1 MKLGTKLL
9 AVLLAVGLIPFCIN
23 GIVSLKKSGDALS
36 DQTFSKLQAVR
47 EIKRS
52 RIEKYFQNRIN
63 LMEDVKK
70 NMRFT
75 SGISAFSAAFAQ
87 GLESES
93 YQTVYQN
100 RFPGLKTFMKIFNFR
115 DIYLIDLQ
123 GNVLFTVAKEADFG
137 ENLQNDRLKE
147 TSLAKAFREGKKKTT
162 FTDFEWY
169 EPSNEPSSF
178 LSTPLYDDSDKLI
191 GVAAFK
197 ISLDESNAIMNERI
211 GMGETGE
218 TYLVGPDKL
227 MRSDS
232 YLDQVGRSVRSSF
245 ADPARGMVDTEGS
258 RAALAGKPGIKRV
271 LDYRGQYVISA
282 YTPVRIGKFFT
293 WALLAEIDVDEAF
306 APVTNLRWFMVIVAI
321 FMITLIIL
329 VALLLSRSIAK
340 PITRA
345 VEMLNTGADGIYS
358 ASEEISAAS
367 QSLAENTSQ
376 QAASV
381 EQSSA
386 SLENMVFR
394 ARKDADNANQA
405 DNFMTQVYE
414 VVGKAND
421 AVEKLADSM
430 KEAANSGKEV
440 SKIVKT
446 IDEIAFKTGILALNA
461 AVEAAR
467 AGEAG
472 TGFAVVSD
480 EVRNLAI
487 QSALGAKDTA
497 QLIENTV
504 ESIQK
509 GEGVVHH
516 TTQTFMEVSSSSKIA
531 GKLFDEISDTFRD
544 RVIEIEEINKAVEE
558 INKSVQHNT
567 ANAEEL
573 SSVAE
578 EMNAQAEE
586 FKEIMSG
593 LAVLINPGKKSSL

>member
-1 MKLGTKLL
+1 VKMKLGTKLL
-9 AVLLAVGLIPFCIN
+9 AVFLAVGLIPFCIS
-23 GIVSLKKSGDALS
+23 GIITLKKAGDALS
-36 DQTFSKLQAVR
+36 DQSFSKLQAVR
-47 EIKRS
+47 DIKRS
-52 RIEKYFQNRIN
+52 RIEKYFQDRLI

-75 SGISAFSAAFAQ
+75 SGIPAFGAAFAQ

-100 RFPGLKTFMKIFNFR
+100 RLPGLKRFMKILNFH

-123 GNVLFTVAKEADFG
+123 GNVLFTLAKEADFG
-137 ENLQNDRLKE
+137 ENLQNGRLKE
-147 TSLAKAFREGKKKTT
+147 SSLAKAFREGKKRTT
-162 FTDFEWY
+162 LTDFEWY

-178 LSTPLYDDSDKLI
+178 LSTPLYDDSDRLI

-197 ISLDESNAIMNERI
+197 ISLDETNAIMNERVS
-211 GMGETGE
+211 MGETGE

-232 YLDQVGRSVRSSF
+232 YMDQIGRSVRSSF

-258 RAALAGKPGIKRV
+258 RAALAGKTGIKRI
-271 LDYRGQYVISA
+271 LDYRGQYVLSA
-282 YTPVRIGKFFT
+282 YTPVKIGNFFT
-293 WALLAEIDVDEAF
+293 WALLAEIDAAEAF
-306 APVTNLRWFMVIVAI
+306 SPVTNLRWFMGIMAI
-321 FMITLIIL
+321 LTVMLITV

-345 VEMLNTGADGIYS
+345 VKMLDIGTDLMCS
-358 ASEEISAAS
+358 ASEEVSSAS
-367 QSLAENTSQ
+367 QSLAENSSQ
-376 QAASV
+376 QAASS
-381 EQSSA
+381 EESSA
-386 SLENMVFR
+386 SLESMLSA
-394 ARKDADNANQA
+394 ARRDADNANQA
-405 DNFMTQVYE
+405 DNFMMQVYE
-414 VVGKAND
+414 VVGRANT
-421 AVEKLADSM
+421 AVEKLTETM
-430 KEAANSGKEV
+430 KDAANSGKEV

-467 AGEAG
+467 AGEFG

-504 ESIQK
+504 ENIQK
-509 GEGVVHH
+509 GTSVVHH
-516 TTQTFMEVSSSSKIA
+516 TTQTFLEVSSSSKIA
-531 GKLFDEISDTFRD
+531 GKLFDEIADTFNR

-558 INKSVQHNT
+558 INKSVQSNT

-578 EMNAQAEE
+578 EMNAQAGE
-586 FKEIMSG
+586 FKEIMNG
-593 LAVLINPGKKSSL
+593 LAVLVSGINNK